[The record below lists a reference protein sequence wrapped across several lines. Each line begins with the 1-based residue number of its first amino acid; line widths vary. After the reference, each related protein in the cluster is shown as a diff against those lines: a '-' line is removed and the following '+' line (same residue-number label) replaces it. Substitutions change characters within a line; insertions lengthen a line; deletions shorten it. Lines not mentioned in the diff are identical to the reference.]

1 MHSSMCVFVCLLI
14 YVFVYFL
21 LVCLFICLFIVGG
34 VYMSLYAFGR
44 HRTVCRI
51 SVLLSFHHVGPKI
64 LIPSIKF
71 ASCSYLLSL
80 LADPS
85 MCFDLFSPMAS
96 MVDRV
101 FMYYLLITVT
111 TFESSTSL
119 AHLFFGLLACLVF

>member
-1 MHSSMCVFVCLLI
+1 MNYHAQLNVCVCLLAYLCI
-14 YVFVYFL
+14 CLFFT
-21 LVCLFICLFIVGG
+21 CLFIYLF
-34 VYMSLYAFGR
+34 VYCRGCV
-44 HRTVCRI
+44 HVTVCI
-51 SVLLSFHHVGPKI
+51 WKAQDSLQNFSS
-64 LIPSIKF
+64 LIFSPCRSQDSNSKHQV
-71 ASCSYLLSL
+71 CQLQL